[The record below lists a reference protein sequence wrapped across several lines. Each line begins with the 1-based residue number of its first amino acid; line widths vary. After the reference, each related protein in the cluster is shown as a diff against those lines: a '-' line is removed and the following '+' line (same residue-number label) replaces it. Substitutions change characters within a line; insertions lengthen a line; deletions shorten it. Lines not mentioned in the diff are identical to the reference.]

1 MDMLNKV
8 DEKSSGDALNSSSSF
23 QSNAQNSNSN
33 LSNYAQMSKFTP
45 IVLDKM
51 KVSCL

>member
-23 QSNAQNSNSN
+23 QSNAQN
-33 LSNYAQMSKFTP
+33 LKFK
-45 IVLDKM
+45 I
-51 KVSCL
+51 